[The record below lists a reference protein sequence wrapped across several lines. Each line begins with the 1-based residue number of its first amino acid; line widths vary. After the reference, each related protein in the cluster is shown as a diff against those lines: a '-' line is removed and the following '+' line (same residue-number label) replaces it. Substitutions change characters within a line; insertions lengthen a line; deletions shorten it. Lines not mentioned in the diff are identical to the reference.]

1 MLKQNSELRA
11 QAREALRG
19 KWPMAGGQPLLL
31 LFIRLSPVVCLPFL
45 LLDGSGLC
53 WSDCLLHT
61 ALLF

>member
-19 KWPMAGGQPLLL
+19 KWPMAAVVL

>member
-19 KWPMAGGQPLLL
+19 KWPMAAV
-31 LFIRLSPVVCLPFL
+31 IRLSPVVCLPFL

>member
-1 MLKQNSELRA
+1 MLKHVKPFVESGL
-11 QAREALRG
+11 
-19 KWPMAGGQPLLL
+19 WQPLLL

>member
-19 KWPMAGGQPLLL
+19 KWPMAAVAALI
-31 LFIRLSPVVCLPFL
+31 IRLSPVVCLPFL

>member
-19 KWPMAGGQPLLL
+19 QPLLL
-31 LFIRLSPVVCLPFL
+31 LFIRLLPVVCLPFL

>member
-19 KWPMAGGQPLLL
+19 KWPMALLL